1 MKALVQKLYD
11 ELLEDLAGYAE
22 RGVIPI
28 PKLNEALRIT
38 RSALTKLKE
47 QVLQE
52 TFANQQAEIDFFK
65 KQKPLFV
72 AEQLYAVDLCMIQA
86 AKPSYDNALIR
97 TFLEAELRQLMAYFH
112 KYYFLYQYY
121 QFGSTDLDH
130 VFFIRGIGPKDL
142 LLPDNADPDPEFSTA
157 CDHVWARFIANERL
171 KEWLVD
177 ELRLLDGSVTAQQQ
191 AANSLKWTGNSVNL
205 AELAYGIWLTG
216 QVNNGN
222 VSVSEIVIWLEQHLQ
237 VRIGDPHRRWQSIA
251 ARKRAGPFVYVD
263 EVKAALVE
271 RLEEE
276 WRR

>member
-22 RGVIPI
+22 LGVIPI
-28 PKLNEALRIT
+28 QKLNGALRTT
-38 RSALTKLKE
+38 RGALTRLKE
-47 QVLQE
+47 LVLQE
-52 TFANQQAEIDFFK
+52 SFEDQQAEIDFFK

-72 AEQLYAVDLCMIQA
+72 AEQLYAAGLCMIQTSR
-86 AKPSYDNALIR
+86 PTYDTTMIR
-97 TFLEAELRQLMAYFH
+97 AFLEAELRQIMDHFH
-112 KYYFLYQYY
+112 KYCFLYHYY
-121 QFGSTDLDH
+121 QFGSTDLDSA
-130 VFFIRGIGPKDL
+130 FFVRGTNPAAV
-142 LLPDNADPDPEFSTA
+142 LLPDAVDADPEFSTA

-191 AANSLKWTGNSVNL
+191 AASSLKWTGNSVNL

-216 QVNNGN
+216 QINNGN
-222 VSVSEIVIWLEQHLQ
+222 VSVSEIVIWLERHLQ

-263 EVKAALVE
+263 EMKTLLVK

-276 WRR
+276 WGR